1 MSLLVT
7 KESKMKHPFDLD
19 DFESFLSEQADKH
32 RMYAGDRVWRNIQEA
47 LHGVD
52 RWPALTFATIL
63 TTAVIAVILT
73 FTYPNK
79 NLLVPNDGYANSINI
94 IIAEPATGEFAENSI
109 ASGAAVI
116 HSKNTAPFV
125 IQIQKQSNAVP
136 LKDTHDNT
144 GNPEI
149 SESLVFQELAQQD
162 LSSFHSPDKNF
173 NEGSAEELE
182 FVEKTVEN
190 DFQNINVAQEKINAT
205 TFEDINIHHPKW
217 PLPAKNHQLTSTGA
231 ATVLAAA
238 EQDIFERLTMEYG
251 PVKGQRISASKSK
264 IALQIYATPS
274 VSYRYLLED
283 KKYPEDG
290 LAGPLAPHL
299 LNSVNEFVR
308 HQPKLGLEVGAAVL
322 YKLSDNFRVKTGLQ
336 FNYRQ
341 FGISAYT
348 VRQAEPAMLAL
359 NRADGIDSVFRY
371 THLNAQNGD
380 QPVDL
385 RNNFFQVAVP
395 IGFDLKMANI
405 KNVDFYVSASGQL
418 TYNLA
423 SSSYLISS
431 DFKNYISQP
440 AELDRRF
447 NINTAVEA
455 FASFD
460 AGGVTWQAGPQIRY
474 QMLPGSKNAYPIRE
488 HLIDYGFKVGVVKR
502 IK

>member
-7 KESKMKHPFDLD
+7 KKSNMRHPFDLD

-73 FTYPNK
+73 FTHPHK
-79 NLLVPNDGYANSINI
+79 NLLAPNDGFANSINLK
-94 IIAEPATGEFAENSI
+94 IAGQPTGEFEAHTI
-109 ASGAAVI
+109 ASETAEI
-116 HSKNTAPFV
+116 HSKITAPFL
-125 IQIQKQSNAVP
+125 IQVQKHNNAGSIENTN
-136 LKDTHDNT
+136 KDT
-144 GNPEI
+144 GSPEI
-149 SESLVFQELAQQD
+149 SESVVFQELVQSD
-162 LSSFHSPDKNF
+162 LSSFNAPDKNF
-173 NEGSAEELE
+173 IEAGYEQLELGEKSAENSL
-182 FVEKTVEN
+182 
-190 DFQNINVAQEKINAT
+190 QNIKVVQEKITPTILENT
-205 TFEDINIHHPKW
+205 NIPQTKW
-217 PLPAKNHQLTSTGA
+217 PLPTNNHQLNSTGA
-231 ATVLAAA
+231 ATALAAA

-251 PVKGQRISASKSK
+251 PVKGKRISASKSK
-264 IALQIYATPS
+264 IALQFYATPS

-290 LAGPLAPHL
+290 LTGPLAPHL

-308 HQPKLGLEVGAAVL
+308 HQPKLGLEAGAAVL
-322 YKLSDNFRVKTGLQ
+322 YKISDNFRVKTGLQ

-341 FGISAYT
+341 FGISAFAM
-348 VRQAEPAMLAL
+348 RQAEPAMLAL
-359 NRADGIDSVFRY
+359 NRSDGIDSVFRY
-371 THLNAQNGD
+371 TNLNAQNGD
-380 QPVDL
+380 KPVEL
-385 RNNFFQVAVP
+385 RNDFFQVAIP

-405 KNVDFYVSASGQL
+405 KNVDFFVSASGQL

-488 HLIDYGFKVGVVKR
+488 HLIDYGFKVGFVKR